1 MNRLFGFIFKLTLW
15 LLLTADT
22 GLTNVAVGVGL
33 ALLLPHQSTVYQSAT
48 SSDASNANSHKPQSD
63 SFREWISVGRKLLIA
78 IPTAYIE
85 AVEMIFRP
93 HSQETVGQVR
103 SKPRRPPALVFL
115 DVFLITYTPKTIV
128 IRHDTDNFYEVHY
141 VQPPQTNRGQ
151 IGSSDRPSNAASN
164 TPSNTQEQL

>member
-22 GLTNVAVGVGL
+22 SGLNIAIGVAI
-33 ALLLPHQSTVYQSAT
+33 ALLLPHQKAILSPDSR
-48 SSDASNANSHKPQSD
+48 SSRPESNSL
-63 SFREWISVGRKLLIA
+63 REWTSIFQKLLIA

-93 HSQETVGQVR
+93 HSQEAIANVR

-115 DVFLITYTPKTIV
+115 DVFLITFTPKTIV
-128 IRHDTDNFYEVHY
+128 IRHDANNFYEVHY
-141 VQPPQTNRGQ
+141 VQRPQIDSKIDPVNR
-151 IGSSDRPSNAASN
+151 
-164 TPSNTQEQL
+164 

>member
-1 MNRLFGFIFKLTLW
+1 MNKLFGFIFKLTLW

-22 GLTNVAVGVGL
+22 GLTNVAVGVAL
-33 ALLLPHQSTVYQSAT
+33 ALLLPHQSTV
-48 SSDASNANSHKPQSD
+48 SSDASKRPQSN
-63 SFREWISVGRKLLIA
+63 SIREWTSVGRKLLIA

-93 HSQETVGQVR
+93 HSEETVGQIR

-141 VQPPQTNRGQ
+141 VQPRRAGMRQLER
-151 IGSSDRPSNAASN
+151 SDRPQNI
-164 TPSNTQEQL
+164 QEQL

>member
-1 MNRLFGFIFKLTLW
+1 MFFPGCFAMNRLFGFIFKLTLW

-22 GLTNVAVGVGL
+22 GPTNVTIGVAI
-33 ALLLPHQSTVYQSAT
+33 ALLLPHQSAKLSD
-48 SSDASNANSHKPQSD
+48 SSRPQSN
-63 SFREWISVGRKLLIA
+63 SLREWTSVGRKLLIA

-93 HSQETVGQVR
+93 HQHETVGQIR

-128 IRHDTDNFYEVHY
+128 IRHDEDNFYEVHY
-141 VQPPQTNRGQ
+141 VERSKP
-151 IGSSDRPSNAASN
+151 AM
-164 TPSNTQEQL
+164 QEEL

>member
-22 GLTNVAVGVGL
+22 GLTNVTIGVVI
-33 ALLLPHQSTVYQSAT
+33 ALLLPHQSVKQSPGALRPRPV
-48 SSDASNANSHKPQSD
+48 SGGL
-63 SFREWISVGRKLLIA
+63 REWTSVGRKLLIA

-93 HSQETVGQVR
+93 HSYECVGEIR

-115 DVFLITYTPKTIV
+115 DVFLITFTPKTIV
-128 IRHDTDNFYEVHY
+128 IRHDEDNFYEVHY
-141 VQPPQTNRGQ
+141 VQRR
-151 IGSSDRPSNAASN
+151 RPETAEIS
-164 TPSNTQEQL
+164 PSTQE

>member
-22 GLTNVAVGVGL
+22 GPTNVIIGIAL
-33 ALLLPHQSTVYQSAT
+33 AALLPHQRVR
-48 SSDASNANSHKPQSD
+48 SSDASRPRSD
-63 SFREWISVGRKLLIA
+63 SLREWLSVGRKLIIA

-93 HSQETVGQVR
+93 HSHETVGPIR

-128 IRHDTDNFYEVHY
+128 IRHDENNFYEVHY
-141 VQPPQTNRGQ
+141 VEPPRQNRR
-151 IGSSDRPSNAASN
+151 SK
-164 TPSNTQEQL
+164 QEQL